1 MQTDDPTG
9 QIINEFPPAENALY
23 DRLVQLL
30 GVAVAY
36 FVITA
41 IYCVGFGL
49 TSETVSVKLRQKL
62 LECLL
67 HLDQAYLDTHNI
79 DVNGLLTEKMDT
91 IQAGCSEKVGIF
103 IQALSYFVAAFIVGF
118 ILDAKLAG
126 ILLASVV
133 PAIALSF
140 GLLSPAVSK
149 YSRMVTNRNE
159 QANDIVESA
168 LGAVKVV
175 QAFDMINGLCERH
188 LEFLN
193 ESIKTS
199 TKKAIFTALQAGSVY
214 FIAYS
219 ANALAF
225 YLGSR
230 IADGGNAGT
239 VYAVV
244 FLILDASFVVGQFAP
259 FLEIFARAASAKGS
273 VQDLIDARNSTSN
286 AGTYRKSDHKPV
298 LHGKDVEF
306 RDVVFQYPARPTVKT
321 LNGVNLTLQAGKF
334 TAMVGTSGGGKS
346 TLVALLL
353 GIYDYSGR
361 IDLGSDDIK
370 MIDSNHLRSQI
381 AVLDQDSILFS
392 GTIFD
397 NVCYGLIRQDLTE
410 EEKTARCLRALKDAN
425 VDFLD
430 QLPRGVHTKL
440 GNEMQL
446 SGGQRQRVCLARAL
460 IKRPAILI
468 LDEPTSALD
477 ARSEVAVVNAV
488 KKIAATGTTVI
499 MIAHRLSTTLDAD
512 HVAVMSDGTVV
523 EQGSPSELSVEGT
536 VFRGLL
542 DAQNTTFDQSRDQS
556 PGDGPALRRSSSIEI
571 DTTQD
576 VEKQSLPV
584 AADSKPQNVTKLGL
598 GTLAK
603 RLGAIIKPDSLLAS
617 FGLLASIVSGGIL
630 IGQAIIFGN
639 LITVLNRG
647 SASPTYY
654 SQADFFSLMF
664 FILALIALAS
674 YITSGSAFGVTS
686 THMTARVQTKMLRQ
700 LLHLD
705 MQWFSEPG
713 HSTHELM
720 SSFTKDPAD
729 LSALGGI
736 ALGAIFTIITS
747 TVGGIV
753 LAHIVAWKIA
763 VVLLAAVPVMLV
775 SGFARL
781 RLLTASETQHREAYR
796 GATSLAAESCRNR
809 RAVTAL
815 CLEEHLVEEYRQAL
829 RKPYKKIRAYVYY
842 SNVLLAF
849 CFSITYFVYALAYW
863 WYVCL
868 YLTMKPQLI
877 QPTGDRNKSGTAC
890 IAPRTSSSSCLPCYF
905 PHKRQVNSSVSV
917 QRLREQRLQPEASST
932 FLTHSQR
939 SCRLVAHL
947 LP

>member
-1 MQTDDPTG
+1 MKTNSCAG
-9 QIINEFPPAENALY
+9 QIINEFPPEENALH

-49 TSETVSVKLRQKL
+49 TSETVSVKLRQNL

-103 IQALSYFVAAFIVGF
+103 IQALSYFVAAFVVGF

-126 ILLASVV
+126 ILLATVV

-140 GLLSPAVSK
+140 WLLSPAVSK
-149 YSRMVTNRNE
+149 YSSLANKRNE

-175 QAFDMINGLCERH
+175 QAFDMISGLCERH

-193 ESIKTS
+193 DSIKTS

-230 IADGGNAGT
+230 IADGGSAGT

-273 VQDLIDARNSTSN
+273 VQELIDARNSTDN
-286 AGTYRKSDHKPV
+286 AGTYRKTDHTPE

-306 RDVVFQYPARPTVKT
+306 REVCFQYPARPTVKT
-321 LNGVNLTLQAGKF
+321 LNGVNLTLRAGKF

-361 IDLGSDDIK
+361 INLGTDDIQT
-370 MIDSNHLRSQI
+370 IDSGYLRSQI

-397 NVCYGLIRQDLTE
+397 NVCYGLIRQDLSE
-410 EEKTARCLRALKDAN
+410 EEKTARCHRALKDAN

-430 QLPRGVHTKL
+430 ELPRGVHTKL
-440 GNEMQL
+440 GNELQL

-477 ARSEVAVVNAV
+477 ARSEVAVVDAV
-488 KKIAATGTTVI
+488 KKVAAAGTTVI

-512 HVAVMSDGTVV
+512 HVAVMSDGKVV
-523 EQGSPSELSVEGT
+523 EQGSPGDLSVAGT
-536 VFRGLL
+536 IFRGLL
-542 DAQNTTFDQSRDQS
+542 NAQSTNFDSSRDQS
-556 PGDGPALRRSSSIEI
+556 PDNGGTLRRQSTI
-571 DTTQD
+571 DID
-576 VEKQSLPV
+576 EKGTETIDDTP
-584 AADSKPQNVTKLGL
+584 KMQNVTKFSL
-598 GTLAK
+598 GTVAK
-603 RLGAIIKPDSLLAS
+603 RLGSIIKPDSGLAA
-617 FGLLASIVSGGIL
+617 FGLLASVVSGGIL
-630 IGQAIIFGN
+630 VGQAIIFGN
-639 LITVLNRG
+639 LITVCPHSG
-647 SASPTYY
+647 VPPTP
-654 SQADFFSLMF
+654 
-664 FILALIALAS
+664 I
-674 YITSGSAFGVTS
+674 
-686 THMTARVQTKMLRQ
+686 
-700 LLHLD
+700 
-705 MQWFSEPG
+705 
-713 HSTHELM
+713 
-720 SSFTKDPAD
+720 AD
-729 LSALGGI
+729 L
-736 ALGAIFTIITS
+736 
-747 TVGGIV
+747 
-753 LAHIVAWKIA
+753 K
-763 VVLLAAVPVMLV
+763 
-775 SGFARL
+775 
-781 RLLTASETQHREAYR
+781 
-796 GATSLAAESCRNR
+796 N
-809 RAVTAL
+809 
-815 CLEEHLVEEYRQAL
+815 
-829 RKPYKKIRAYVYY
+829 
-842 SNVLLAF
+842 
-849 CFSITYFVYALAYW
+849 
-863 WYVCL
+863 
-868 YLTMKPQLI
+868 
-877 QPTGDRNKSGTAC
+877 
-890 IAPRTSSSSCLPCYF
+890 
-905 PHKRQVNSSVSV
+905 
-917 QRLREQRLQPEASST
+917 
-932 FLTHSQR
+932 
-939 SCRLVAHL
+939 
-947 LP
+947 

>member
-1 MQTDDPTG
+1 MILWIHFSTKASPWEACSLLSVRACHCQSLATFLACQAQQATTKG
-9 QIINEFPPAENALY
+9 MVNANNHAGKIINEFPPAENALY

-30 GVAVAY
+30 AVAAAY
-36 FVITA
+36 FAVTA

-49 TSETVSVKLRQKL
+49 TSETVSIKLRQKL
-62 LECLL
+62 LDCLL

-103 IQALSYFVAAFIVGF
+103 IQAISYFVAAFIVGF
-118 ILDAKLAG
+118 ILNAKLAG

-149 YSRMVTNRNE
+149 YSGLVNKRNE

-168 LGAVKVV
+168 LSAVKVV
-175 QAFDMINGLCERH
+175 QAFDMISGLCERH
-188 LEFLN
+188 LDFLN

-199 TKKAIFTALQAGSVY
+199 TKKAVFTALQAGSIY

-230 IADGGNAGT
+230 IATGGNAGT

-273 VQDLIDARNSTSN
+273 IQELLDARNNTNN
-286 AGTYRKSDHKPV
+286 AGTYRKTEHQPV
-298 LHGKDVEF
+298 LLGKDVEF
-306 RDVVFQYPARPTVKT
+306 KDVVFQYPARPTVKA

-361 IDLGSDDIK
+361 IELGTDDIQT
-370 MIDSNHLRSQI
+370 IDSNHLRSQI
-381 AVLDQDSILFS
+381 AVLDQDSLLFS

-397 NVCYGLIRQDLTE
+397 NVCYGLIRQDLSE
-410 EEKTARCLRALKDAN
+410 EEKKARCHQALKDAN

-440 GNEMQL
+440 GNELQL

-488 KKIAATGTTVI
+488 KNVSSMGTTVI

-512 HVAVMSDGTVV
+512 HVAVMSDGKVV
-523 EQGSPSELSVEGT
+523 EQGSPGELAVEGT

-542 DAQNTTFDQSRDQS
+542 DAQRTNFHQNMEESSDN
-556 PGDGPALRRSSSIEI
+556 GEGEELLRRKSTIDIIASSDE
-571 DTTQD
+571 
-576 VEKQSLPV
+576 EKEAAPD
-584 AADSKPQNVTKLGL
+584 AADEKPKPQPVTKFGL
-598 GTLAK
+598 WTLAK
-603 RLGAIIKPDSLLAS
+603 RIGVIIKPDSMLAA
-617 FGLLASIVSGGIL
+617 FGLLASVVSGGIL

-639 LITVLNRG
+639 LITV
-647 SASPTYY
+647 S
-654 SQADFFSLMF
+654 
-664 FILALIALAS
+664 
-674 YITSGSAFGVTS
+674 
-686 THMTARVQTKMLRQ
+686 
-700 LLHLD
+700 
-705 MQWFSEPG
+705 
-713 HSTHELM
+713 
-720 SSFTKDPAD
+720 
-729 LSALGGI
+729 
-736 ALGAIFTIITS
+736 
-747 TVGGIV
+747 
-753 LAHIVAWKIA
+753 
-763 VVLLAAVPVMLV
+763 
-775 SGFARL
+775 
-781 RLLTASETQHREAYR
+781 
-796 GATSLAAESCRNR
+796 
-809 RAVTAL
+809 
-815 CLEEHLVEEYRQAL
+815 
-829 RKPYKKIRAYVYY
+829 
-842 SNVLLAF
+842 
-849 CFSITYFVYALAYW
+849 
-863 WYVCL
+863 
-868 YLTMKPQLI
+868 
-877 QPTGDRNKSGTAC
+877 
-890 IAPRTSSSSCLPCYF
+890 
-905 PHKRQVNSSVSV
+905 
-917 QRLREQRLQPEASST
+917 
-932 FLTHSQR
+932 
-939 SCRLVAHL
+939 
-947 LP
+947 